1 MLSRRRRHG
10 GRSRRFRALNLVRSE
25 ECLGSFAGL
34 CDCARLSWAFVGCQ
48 SCGTGFL
55 RMCSAL
61 DFEYGVRPITCRTE
75 SRYEDFRV
83 RASLTVTIVHRDCG
97 FLQKQTEGHRHC
109 PGCAEC
115 DHHNVGSFR
124 YRSSITPRCRRD
136 GRRGDRQGT
145 PHPKFKLR
153 IAAAALRKP
162 AGQPGFTA
170 SQLSIIET

>member
-1 MLSRRRRHG
+1 MMRGTRGAGCSGGDAATEAEVGASVHATLFGLKSASAASRA
-10 GRSRRFRALNLVRSE
+10 FVT
-25 ECLGSFAGL
+25 
-34 CDCARLSWAFVGCQ
+34 CARSSWAFVGCQ
-48 SCGTGFL
+48 SCGKGFL

-115 DHHNVGSFR
+115 DHHNVGRFR

-136 GRRGDRQGT
+136 GRRGDRHGT
-145 PHPKFKLR
+145 PHVGEK
-153 IAAAALRKP
+153 
-162 AGQPGFTA
+162 
-170 SQLSIIET
+170 